1 MTPTRSWTGDA
12 LLALVAD
19 LLPLRRC
26 LTGQGLRQTL
36 ARLGEV
42 VPVAVSEVPS
52 GERVFDWTVP
62 PEWRVREA
70 HIALPGGR
78 RVAEWAASPLHLV
91 QYSRPVRQR
100 MTFEALRPHL
110 HTLPE
115 QPALVPYRTA
125 YYAEAWGFCLAQRDL
140 DALADA
146 LGETGEADVLIDADL
161 VDGAMSVGEIVVPGE
176 TEDEI
181 LVSAHAC
188 HPALA
193 NDNASGLA
201 VAAALAAERL
211 AGPRRRHTLRVLV
224 APGTLGAIAW
234 LARNRSR
241 LGRIRHGLV
250 LSNLGDAGGFT
261 YKLSRRGTLR
271 APLAVDRAV
280 ALAMRDAGEGLDVRP
295 WTPDGYDER
304 QFGSPG
310 IDLPVGRLT
319 RTPHGEYPEYHTSGD
334 DLSLMRAA
342 SLEGSLRAL
351 RSILDVLDGDGR
363 FLTLAPF
370 GEPQLGRRGLYAPI
384 GGHAHPPEA
393 QAALSWVLALAD
405 GDHALLDTAERSGLP
420 FETVRTAADRL
431 LAADLLAPAEAVRE
445 SGEPKFGDGHG
456 RATSDHPTLTD
467 PPFKPQTPTRLP
479 TVAPTAR

>member
-1 MTPTRSWTGDA
+1 MTDAPTRLWTGDA

-26 LTGQGLRQTL
+26 LTGQGLRETL
-36 ARLGEV
+36 ARLGEI
-42 VPVAVSEVPS
+42 VPVTVSEVPT
-52 GERVFDWTVP
+52 GTQTFDWTVP
-62 PEWRVREA
+62 PEWRVRDA
-70 HIALPGGR
+70 YIALPDGR

-91 QYSRPVRQR
+91 QYSGPVRER
-100 MTFEALRPHL
+100 MTWDALHPYV

-125 YYAEAWGFCLAQRDL
+125 YYAGTWGFCLAHTELEAVRDVI
-140 DALADA
+140 
-146 LGETGEADVLIDADL
+146 GEHGEADVVIDADL
-161 VDGAMSVGEIVVPGE
+161 FDGAMTYGEIVVPGE

-181 LVSAHAC
+181 LISAHAC

-201 VAAALAAERL
+201 VATALAAERL
-211 AGPRRRHTLRVLV
+211 HGPRRRHTLRVLI

-234 LARNRSR
+234 LARTRDT

-261 YKLSRRGTLR
+261 YKQTRRGTLH
-271 APLAVDRAV
+271 APLTTDRAV
-280 ALAMRDAGEGLDVRP
+280 ALAMRDAGEPLDVRP

-310 IDLPVGRLT
+310 VDLPVGRLT

-334 DLSLMRAA
+334 GLGLMRAE
-342 SLEGSLRAL
+342 SLAGSLAAL
-351 RSILDVLDGDGR
+351 RATLDVLDGDGR
-363 FLTLAPF
+363 FVNRAPF

-384 GGHAHPPEA
+384 GGIAHPPEA

-405 GDHALLDTAERSGLP
+405 GDHSLLDTAERSGLP
-420 FETVRTAADRL
+420 FRVVREAADRL
-431 LAADLLAPAEAVRE
+431 LATDLLAP
-445 SGEPKFGDGHG
+445 
-456 RATSDHPTLTD
+456 
-467 PPFKPQTPTRLP
+467 LP
-479 TVAPTAR
+479 